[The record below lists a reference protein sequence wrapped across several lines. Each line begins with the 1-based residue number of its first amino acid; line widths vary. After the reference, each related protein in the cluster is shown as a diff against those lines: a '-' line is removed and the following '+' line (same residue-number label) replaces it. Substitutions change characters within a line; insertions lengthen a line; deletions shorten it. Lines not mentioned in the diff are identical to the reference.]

1 LNWNGIQCE
10 IRMLNGCEREADLA
24 KASQVRSDISYRLLK
39 LKGELRIK
47 GKFGLKFLDEENPG
61 KIERRIK

>member
-1 LNWNGIQCE
+1 
-10 IRMLNGCEREADLA
+10 MLNGCEREADLA